1 MLYERDV
8 NSFPEL
14 MKALRALDQDAGV
27 RVDGRSGGERIL
39 LFLTRFGSRYTLM
52 TYRVSRTGVSG
63 RRLQTMEFD
72 DVEALGR
79 TLKGFVPGTLRA
91 WVY

>member
-1 MLYERDV
+1 MLYEREV

-27 RVDGRSGGERIL
+27 RLNGRSGGERIL

-52 TYRVSRTGVSG
+52 TYGLGRTGAPA

-72 DVEALGR
+72 DVEALWQ
-79 TLKGFVPGTLRA
+79 TLKGLVPGRLRA